1 MRADILNV
9 FSVVAAGLGWISP
22 IGGAILHEG
31 GAMAVIL
38 NAIRLLR

>member
-1 MRADILNV
+1 VVLNIA
-9 FSVVAAGLGWISP
+9 SVVAAGIGWISP
-22 IGGAILHEG
+22 IGGAVLHEG